1 MLDNI
6 IIIIVLAIVIYLLY
20 KYNTEI
26 FSYITPYLNRINKKN
41 DIKEKIEEKR
51 REHEKEEGENSIQN
65 IIKESKEIYKLP
77 FQFLYKLCITYGIFP
92 MKRESTKDPT
102 TI

>member
-6 IIIIVLAIVIYLLY
+6 IILIVLAIVIYLLY
-20 KYNTEI
+20 KYNTDI

-51 REHEKEEGENSIQN
+51 REHEREEGENGIQN